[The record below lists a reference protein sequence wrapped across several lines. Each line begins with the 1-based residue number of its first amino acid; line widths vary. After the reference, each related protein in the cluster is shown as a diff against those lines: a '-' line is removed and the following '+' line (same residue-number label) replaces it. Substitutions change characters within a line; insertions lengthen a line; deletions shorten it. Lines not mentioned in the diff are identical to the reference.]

1 MCTLCKFDK
10 TVDTSSSRALLY
22 QWIIGIHRQDMED
35 VWHTKTDTIAL
46 RIRSPSRECCRRC
59 FKSILLY
66 QGLPMRTQNTETI
79 LTININQSLFLKSTV
94 FVFRTV
100 FIFLAYSCDTNF
112 SSTFCSFQIFSDLFQ
127 FEPLGRPPPHHHS
140 SPLDGCIATKK
151 LSHTL
156 PAMSRNC
163 SSHSRLHYHPAWW
176 TGTLHSTSPM

>member
-1 MCTLCKFDK
+1 MYKCVHCKFDK

-35 VWHTKTDTIAL
+35 IWHTKTDTIAL

-94 FVFRTV
+94 SVFRTA
-100 FIFLAYSCDTNF
+100 FYFSNLQLWYQFLKYFLLVSNPFWCFFNL
-112 SSTFCSFQIFSDLFQ
+112 SLWEDLRHITTPVHLMVVSQ
-127 FEPLGRPPPHHHS
+127 PKS
-140 SPLDGCIATKK
+140 
-151 LSHTL
+151 
-156 PAMSRNC
+156 
-163 SSHSRLHYHPAWW
+163 
-176 TGTLHSTSPM
+176 

>member
-112 SSTFCSFQIFSDLFQ
+112 SSTFCSFQIFSDAFSIWAS
-127 FEPLGRPPPHHHS
+127 GKTS
-140 SPLDGCIATKK
+140 ATSPLQSTWWLYRNQKAKPHIASHESK
-151 LSHTL
+151 LQL
-156 PAMSRNC
+156 PFK
-163 SSHSRLHYHPAWW
+163 
-176 TGTLHSTSPM
+176 TSLSPSLMNRHFAQH